1 MSKIALFGA
10 TGQIGRSILSALLD
24 ANFQVLQ
31 FITPGS
37 ESRAKP
43 ESPSLSTAVVDL
55 GCISRDDLAS
65 ILSGV
70 QTVICALN
78 GKSLEA
84 QQLIQ
89 DAAWD
94 AGVRRFYPSEFGMH
108 HIYRKPGDTF
118 GYIHPVRLCLQSQTI
133 HSSNTV

>member
-10 TGQIGRSILSALLD
+10 TGQIGGSILSALLD

-31 FITPGS
+31 ILTPGS
-37 ESRAKP
+37 ESRAEP
-43 ESPSLSTAVVDL
+43 ESSSLSTAVVDL
-55 GCISRDDLAS
+55 ACISRDDLSA

-70 QTVICALN
+70 ETVISALN
-78 GKSLEA
+78 GKALEA

-94 AGVRRFYPSEFGMH
+94 AGVKRFYPSEFGMH

-118 GYIHPVRLCLQSQTI
+118 GYIHPVRAFLPLLQ
-133 HSSNTV
+133 